1 MVVFEKTGRENTD
14 AALHIAI
21 EAASSRGYGIVA
33 ASNTGETV
41 DRLLTLMAEAG
52 ASVPVVMVGQVDG
65 FAAPWKNALS
75 PEMRRSLKAR
85 GVRVA
90 VLDAPL
96 LIQGETGTGKE
107 LVARACHAASPRS
120 KAPFLTLSCAA
131 VSENQADGELFGYA
145 PGAANANQR
154 SGKPG
159 LLELANGGTVF
170 LDEIAELSP
179 YLQIGRAHV

>member
-21 EAASSRGYGIVA
+21 EAAVSRGYGIVA

-65 FAAPWKNALS
+65 FAAPGKNALS

-85 GVRVA
+85 GVRIA
-90 VLDAPL
+90 VLYTEYLPESLTGDDWSQTNIAPYL
-96 LIQGETGTGKE
+96 YKVEPALQ
-107 LVARACHAASPRS
+107 ACSS
-120 KAPFLTLSCAA
+120 
-131 VSENQADGELFGYA
+131 
-145 PGAANANQR
+145 
-154 SGKPG
+154 PG
-159 LLELANGGTVF
+159 LYTKVSTDQDISAAMAALFQNAVATAR
-170 LDEIAELSP
+170 IT
-179 YLQIGRAHV
+179 Q